1 MHTQPHSHARACMQH
16 WYVRENQGKSQRPQ
30 DEEESVQPAGGAKHS
45 RQRKDRDAGHV
56 ANVWT
61 PRAAAA
67 AGAGSAGLVKPKPH
81 SMRRHAQRDLQQIAR
96 PPHIVHDPPPA
107 GARHGEQRCRSPPAT
122 TTHHARTTRGTYAN
136 HLCPVQGLLQAVLRG
151 GRHPARV
158 STPQQLRWALHT
170 HALAALQRTPHK
182 PQHHSEHGITYGI
195 PPYVGAKHNPVASR
209 PCHILIHHQRL
220 HSHAC
225 RLLRRHASVPRP

>member
-30 DEEESVQPAGGAKHS
+30 DEEESVQPAGRAKHS

-81 SMRRHAQRDLQQIAR
+81 AMRRHAQGDLQQIAR

-107 GARHGEQRCRSPPAT
+107 GARHGEQRCHSPPAT

-136 HLCPVQGLLQAVLRG
+136 RLCPVQGLLQVVLRG
-151 GRHPARV
+151 DKSSSCVNVPAIAVGTAHPCTCGIATY
-158 STPQQLRWALHT
+158 SPQTPA
-170 HALAALQRTPHK
+170 
-182 PQHHSEHGITYGI
+182 PQ
-195 PPYVGAKHNPVASR
+195 
-209 PCHILIHHQRL
+209 
-220 HSHAC
+220 
-225 RLLRRHASVPRP
+225 